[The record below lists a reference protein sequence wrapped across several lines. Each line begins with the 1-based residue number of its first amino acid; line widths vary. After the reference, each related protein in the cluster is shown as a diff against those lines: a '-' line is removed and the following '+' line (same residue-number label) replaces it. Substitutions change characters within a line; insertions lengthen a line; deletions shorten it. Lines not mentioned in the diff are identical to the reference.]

1 MPHDKNQTKQQTDE
15 TSRLGKS
22 FVLKG
27 AISGDG
33 DMVIEGLVAGGIDLG
48 LHDLIVEKGG
58 RVEADVRA
66 RNVTIH
72 GEVTGNVQAA
82 EKIFISE
89 TGWMKGDIAA
99 TVISILAGARFRG
112 SIKMERRSPI
122 P

>member
-1 MPHDKNQTKQQTDE
+1 MPQDENQAKQPADE
-15 TSRLGKS
+15 SSRLGKAL
-22 FVLKG
+22 VLKG
-27 AISGDG
+27 DISGDG

-48 LHDLIVEKGG
+48 RHDLVVEKSGK
-58 RVEADVRA
+58 VEADVRA

-99 TVISILAGARFRG
+99 AVISILSGARFRG
-112 SIKMERRSPI
+112 SIKVERPSPS
-122 P
+122 